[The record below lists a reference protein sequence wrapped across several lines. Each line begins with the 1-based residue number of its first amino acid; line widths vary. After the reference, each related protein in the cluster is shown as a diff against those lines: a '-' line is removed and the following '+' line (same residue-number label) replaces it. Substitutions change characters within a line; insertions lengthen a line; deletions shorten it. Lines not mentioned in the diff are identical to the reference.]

1 VEHANLVVRSL
12 LAAAAANGAAQN
24 ATIVDAFLNESS
36 VCTSSPANTA
46 ALTEAE
52 VASANSLPH
61 LAMIFLNTADAA
73 LRFAQSLRSTNV
85 QCVQY
90 HKLCRSSERE
100 NSLRRFKA
108 GDVSIFVCTDSAA
121 RGLDL
126 PQVRHVVQAEF
137 ALNVVQHQ
145 HRVGRASR
153 AGRVGKATNFV
164 FPSSRQLVDHL
175 LRPQQRHKQLCDSWD
190 LDTEADGHAPCELE
204 DGVVLPQH
212 DDKEELLLAEDAAAV
227 APQPSVGI
235 EQAFSRRRGFRRNL
249 RRQQSF
255 GEMLHSHEAKT
266 DIGAI

>member
-1 VEHANLVVRSL
+1 MRSL
-12 LAAAAANGAAQN
+12 LDSAAAAPVAANE
-24 ATIVDAFLNESS
+24 ATDHNVTLRDAPNEPS
-36 VCTSSPANTA
+36 VRASSPASTA

-52 VASANSLPH
+52 VAAANSLPH

-73 LRFAQSLRSTNV
+73 LRFAQSLRSINV

-100 NSLRRFKA
+100 DSLRRFKA
-108 GDVSIFVCTDSAA
+108 GDVSVFVCTDSAA

-153 AGRVGKATNFV
+153 AGRVGQATNFV

-175 LRPQQRHKQLCDSWD
+175 LRPQQRNIQLCDSWD
-190 LDTEADGHAPCELE
+190 QDTETDGRTPSELE

-212 DDKEELLLAEDAAAV
+212 EGKEELLLAEAAAAV
-227 APQPSVGI
+227 APQPSLGI

-249 RRQQSF
+249 RRQQSS
-255 GEMLHSHEAKT
+255 GETLHSHEA
-266 DIGAI
+266 D